1 MKNDKFQSFDGT
13 TIQCYLWNDVKK
25 PKGVV
30 QIAHGMAEHARRYD
44 DFACFLNRNGYIVF
58 ADDHRA
64 HGLTGAKASAKGVKG
79 YQKGD
84 IFEDTLKD
92 EVAITEYLKEKF
104 GLPVVYVGH
113 SYGSM
118 LGQRYIEENNGAVGA
133 VLIGSACMK
142 GALLGVGSAI
152 ANMQY
157 ALLGGEKEGKMLD
170 KLSFGSYNAPFK
182 KEKRPFAWL
191 SRDEEQCKKYF
202 LDEQCGC
209 IMSIAFYKF
218 FFGGLKK
225 AYKRAYLE
233 KIDKSKP
240 IAIFSGSE
248 DPVGGKGKLVKK
260 LYEMYKAEGVEKVDM
275 KLYEG
280 ARHEILNETN
290 KEEVYRDVLAAIDSM
305 IG

>member
-25 PKGVV
+25 PKGIV

-118 LGQRYIEENNGAVGA
+118 LGQRYIEADNGAVGA

-142 GALLGVGSAI
+142 GGLLGVGSAI

-260 LYEMYKAEGVEKVDM
+260 LYEMYKAEGVEMVDM

-280 ARHEILNETN
+280 ARHEILNEIN
-290 KEEVYRDVLAAIDSM
+290 KDEVYRDVLAAIDSM

>member
-1 MKNDKFQSFDGT
+1 MKNEKFQSFDGT
-13 TIQCYLWNDVKK
+13 TIQCYVWGDVNK

-30 QIAHGMAEHARRYD
+30 QIAHGMAEHARRYN
-44 DFACFLNRNGYIVF
+44 DFAEFLNRNGYIVF

-64 HGLTGAKASAKGVKG
+64 HGMTSAKASQKGVKG
-79 YQKGD
+79 YHKGN
-84 IFEDTLKD
+84 IFEDTVKD
-92 EVAITEYLKEKF
+92 EVAITDYLKEKY

-118 LGQRYIEENNGAVGA
+118 VGQRYIETDNASKGA

-142 GALLGVGSAI
+142 GALLGTGAAI

-170 KLSFGSYNAPFK
+170 KLSFGSYNTPFK

-202 LDEQCGC
+202 LDEQCGN

-225 AYKRAYLE
+225 AYRSDYIAQ
-233 KIDKSKP
+233 IDKKKP

-248 DPVGGKGKLVKK
+248 DPVGGKGKLVTK
-260 LYEMYKAEGVEKVDM
+260 LYEMYKKAGVEKVEM

-290 KEEVYRDVLAAIDSM
+290 REEVYRDVLAAIDS
-305 IG
+305 IVG